1 MSKYRLVEFEANQ
14 IEVKDSDGTRDNL
27 YEENKS
33 IMKSNKSTVKPVQ
46 LLSSSKHEK
55 QKQLKKQLGRQIA
68 CSSFDSKMSTE
79 SYLMRKNEKLEMN
92 IVSKIRKF
100 DENNPIKDYVLPRS
114 EAYIG
119 GILPQDIIDI
129 QVIGSNSNDKQV
141 GKRIKPDL
149 LYSVNRKNENERLLF
164 AKEFCFPNGIENRD
178 CLKEE
183 TIIAFSMSGNE
194 SNVEVS
200 YSEIYCLGLCY

>member
-1 MSKYRLVEFEANQ
+1 
-14 IEVKDSDGTRDNL
+14 
-27 YEENKS
+27 
-33 IMKSNKSTVKPVQ
+33 
-46 LLSSSKHEK
+46 
-55 QKQLKKQLGRQIA
+55 
-68 CSSFDSKMSTE
+68 
-79 SYLMRKNEKLEMN
+79 MRKNEKLEMN

-129 QVIGSNSNDKQV
+129 QVIGSNSNDKEL

-164 AKEFCFPNGIENRD
+164 AKEFCFPNGVENRA
-178 CLKEE
+178 C
-183 TIIAFSMSGNE
+183 
-194 SNVEVS
+194 
-200 YSEIYCLGLCY
+200 